1 MTEDPNQ
8 NNMQLRPDMIIVS
21 DSTKQLIL
29 LELTAPWEERMDEAN
44 ERKRAKNQELV
55 EECRRQGWQTRCE
68 PLEVGCR
75 GFAGR
80 SLCNAF
86 TILGITGEA
95 KRKAIRSATEAAEK
109 ATRWLW
115 IKWAEP

>member
-8 NNMQLRPDMIIVS
+8 NNMQLRPDMIIFS

-80 SLCNAF
+80 SLWNAF